1 MIGIASSERAKRSFV
16 SNELLQQP
24 PKNMRPSK
32 LNVVAVLAGLSLCA
46 ARLPAENLP
55 QIRPALI
62 GSGPGSLV
70 NSIDTQALF
79 QKGQRDAWVMFE
91 CAVAGDGIAF
101 GSDFFTA
108 SPNSDLLKNEVRRR
122 LRQTRFIPA
131 VYNHKRTYAWFAGT
145 VVFIVANGKPH
156 LRIYANQDLDEIK
169 RGTDFVAPQLI
180 DVPNH
185 YLSNLPHFPSKATHD
200 EAAGVVK
207 LRHSV
212 DAHGKTTDLQVISE
226 PPGYQLGDY
235 LKKVLPLLDYSPGY
249 RNGKPTATTYTLTWW
264 FGRTVGW

>member
-1 MIGIASSERAKRSFV
+1 
-16 SNELLQQP
+16 
-24 PKNMRPSK
+24 MRPSRFF
-32 LNVVAVLAGLSLCA
+32 LAAALVVFSAFPAD
-46 ARLPAENLP
+46 LPAENLP
-55 QIRPALI
+55 EIRPALI

-70 NSIDTQALF
+70 NVIDTQALF

-91 CAVAGDGIAF
+91 CGVAGDGIAF

-131 VYNHKRTYAWFAGT
+131 VYNHKRTSAWFAGT
-145 VVFIVANGKPH
+145 VVFVVANGQPR
-156 LRIYANQDLDEIK
+156 LRVYANQDFDDIK
-169 RGTDFVAPQLI
+169 RGADFVAPQLI

-185 YLSNLPHFPSKATHD
+185 YLSDLPHYPSVATHD

-212 DAHGKTTDLQVISE
+212 DANGKTTDLQVISE
-226 PPGYQLGDY
+226 RPAGYQFGDY
-235 LKKVLPLLDYSPGY
+235 LKKVVPLLDFSPGY
-249 RNGKPTATTYTLTWW
+249 RNGRPTASTYTLTWW
-264 FGRTVGW
+264 FGRTVRW

>member
-1 MIGIASSERAKRSFV
+1 VFQLFRMSSTRLSCLIVAAIAS
-16 SNELLQQP
+16 
-24 PKNMRPSK
+24 
-32 LNVVAVLAGLSLCA
+32 CA
-46 ARLPAENLP
+46 AANVSAESLP
-55 QIRPALI
+55 QMRPALI

-70 NSIDTQALF
+70 NLIDAQALF

-91 CAVAGDGIAF
+91 CGVAGDGVVY

-108 SPNSDLLKNEVRRR
+108 SPDAGLLKNEVRRR
-122 LRQTRFIPA
+122 LRQTTFIPA
-131 VYNHKRTYAWFAGT
+131 VYNHKRTSAWFQGT
-145 VVFIVANGKPH
+145 VVFVVANGKPH

-169 RGTDFVAPQLI
+169 RGADFVAPQLI
-180 DVPNH
+180 YVPNH
-185 YLSNLPHFPSKATHD
+185 YITDLPTYPTVARHG

-212 DAHGKTTDLQVISE
+212 DANGKTTDVQVISE

-235 LKKVLPLLDYSPGY
+235 LKKAVPLLDFSPGY
-249 RNGKPTATTYTLTWW
+249 RNGRPTTTTYTLTWW